1 MVEEKDTV
9 LKNSDDKV
17 TDELNYENNLDKAI
31 ADDSDRAL
39 IKRILELLEDAK
51 AEEIVLIDA
60 QHRSSLADYLLICE
74 GRSQLHCRGIA
85 ENVENNLKREGEAS
99 LGIEGEREGNW
110 VLLDYGNIMLHV
122 FHPEIRKYYKLEEWN
137 DVDSSL
143 SSFLNHSGPSVLEVF
158 MDPHQG
164 FLPKVKGV
172 PKTDGSILAPPIE
185 EMSPLVP
192 MSELKKEMITK
203 LSKKSKQIKR

>member
-85 ENVENNLKREGEAS
+85 ENVEHNLKREGEAS

>member
-1 MVEEKDTV
+1 MTDKCGIRTFYHLILSYKRNLVDEKDTV
-9 LKNSDDKV
+9 LKNSDNEV
-17 TDELNYENNLDKAI
+17 AYELNYENNLDKAI

-85 ENVENNLKREGEAS
+85 ENVEHNLKRVGEAS

-110 VLLDYGNIMLHV
+110 VLLDYGNIILHV
-122 FHPEIRKYYKLEEWN
+122 FHPEIRKYYRLEE
-137 DVDSSL
+137 L
-143 SSFLNHSGPSVLEVF
+143 YE
-158 MDPHQG
+158 Q
-164 FLPKVKGV
+164 V
-172 PKTDGSILAPPIE
+172 PGQNCTKISMT
-185 EMSPLVP
+185 
-192 MSELKKEMITK
+192 SE
-203 LSKKSKQIKR
+203 